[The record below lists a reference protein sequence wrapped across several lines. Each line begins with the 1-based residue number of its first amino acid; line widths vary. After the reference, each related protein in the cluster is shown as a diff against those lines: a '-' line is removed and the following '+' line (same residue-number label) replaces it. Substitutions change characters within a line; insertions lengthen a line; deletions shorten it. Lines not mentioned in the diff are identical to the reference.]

1 MIKTLAKSIRQ
12 YKGKAI
18 ATPIVMIG
26 EAAME
31 ILIPYVMSLLLAVID
46 PNSGAN
52 EQTAWLQAMVS
63 GITQNPL
70 GQVAFYGGI
79 MFLMAVLSMLCGVL
93 GGKLAS
99 EASAGF
105 VANLRNDMYSAIQ
118 RYSFS
123 NIDKFSTSSLIT
135 RLTTDATNVQM
146 CFQMMIRMLIR
157 SPMLFLFASVMSFSI
172 APDIAWLFIGAAVL
186 MALAVVFIIS
196 RAQPNFKKMFEKY
209 DKLNSVAQEDLTGIR
224 VVKSYTREEHEIEKY
239 EHATREVYEYSVK
252 AEKWLNTM
260 MPVVQIIVYAVMLC
274 VLGFGG
280 SQIISNTGLTVPNLT
295 ALLSYSTQILSGIM
309 MVAMVLNF
317 FAMSMNS
324 AKRIAEILEEVPTIS
339 DKEAAVREMKDGS
352 IDFENVSFSYREGG
366 KDVLQ
371 NIDLHISSG
380 ETIGIIGGTGSAKS
394 SLVQLIPRL
403 YDVSAGEVKVGG
415 VNVKDYEVQFLRDNV
430 SMVMQKN
437 VLFSGSIKENLKWGN
452 EFATDEEIEAA
463 AASAQ
468 AKEFIDNLP
477 EGYDY
482 DLGQGGVNVSGGQ
495 KQRLC
500 IARALLKNP
509 KIIIFDDS
517 TSAVDT
523 RTDALIRGALRTQSP
538 DLTKIIIAQRIASV
552 QDADRI
558 IVMDDGK
565 ISGFD
570 THENLLKTN
579 EIYREVYESQMKGGD
594 DNA

>member
-31 ILIPYVMSLLLAVID
+31 IFIPYVMSLLLAVID
-46 PNSGAN
+46 PNGGGN
-52 EQTAWLQAMVS
+52 EQTAWLQAIV
-63 GITQNPL
+63 GNVTQNPV
-70 GQVAFYGGI
+70 GQVALYGGV
-79 MFLMAVLSMLCGVL
+79 MFVMAVLSMACGVL

-105 VANLRNDMYSAIQ
+105 VANLRNDMYSTIQ
-118 RYSFS
+118 TYSFS

-157 SPMLFLFASVMSFSI
+157 SPMLFIFAAVMSFSI
-172 APDIAWLFIGAAVL
+172 APDIAWLFIGAAVVMGL
-186 MALAVVFIIS
+186 SVVFIIS

-224 VVKSYTREEHEIEKY
+224 VVKSYTREEHEIQKY
-239 EHATREVYEYSVK
+239 EQATREVYEYSVK

-260 MPVVQIIVYAVMLC
+260 TPVVQIIIYAVMLF

-280 SQIISNTGLTVPNLT
+280 SQIIANTGLTVPNLT

-324 AKRIAEILEEVPTIS
+324 AKRIAEILEEIPTIS

-366 KDVLQ
+366 KEVLQ
-371 NIDLHISSG
+371 DIDLHINSG

-403 YDVSAGEVKVGG
+403 YDASAGEVKVGG
-415 VNVKDYEVQFLRDNV
+415 VNVKDYEVRFLRDNV
-430 SMVMQKN
+430 SMVLQKN
-437 VLFSGSIKENLKWGN
+437 VLFSGSIRDNLKWGN
-452 EFATDEEIEAA
+452 ELASDEEIEAA

-468 AKEFIDNLP
+468 AKEFIDNIP

-509 KIIIFDDS
+509 KILIFDDS

-523 RTDALIRGALRTQSP
+523 RTDALIRDALKRESP
-538 DLTKIIIAQRIASV
+538 SSTKIIIAQRISSV

-570 THENLLKTN
+570 THENLLKNN
-579 EIYREVYESQMKGGD
+579 EIYREVYESQVKGGD